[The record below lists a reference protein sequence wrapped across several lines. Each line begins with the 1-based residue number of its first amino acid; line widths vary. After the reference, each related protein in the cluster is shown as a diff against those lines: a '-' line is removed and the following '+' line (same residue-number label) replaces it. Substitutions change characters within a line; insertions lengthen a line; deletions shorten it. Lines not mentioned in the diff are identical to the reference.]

1 MKLVNETNQSSKII
15 LQTKK
20 IILIVKKLRQQG
32 KKIVLTQGSF
42 DMVHIGHGRYCAE
55 AKQHGDILIVGIDSD
70 AKVRKRKGENRPV
83 VPQEERLEMMTY
95 LSSVDYVVLK
105 KLKVPKYNL
114 INLIKPD
121 VLVAT
126 DETYNQEQIEYL
138 ETICG
143 KVIVLK
149 PMATTTTS
157 AKLRRLQIG
166 AAKDITK
173 TLSKKFVKVMEEM
186 IEELKNGDK

>member
-1 MKLVNETNQSSKII
+1 MRFVIKSDKVI
-15 LQTKK
+15 LQAKK
-20 IILIVKKLRQQG
+20 IIPIVKKLRQQG

-55 AKQHGDILIVGIDSD
+55 AKKYGDVLIVGVDND
-70 AKVRKRKGENRPV
+70 KKVQKRKGPNRPV
-83 VPQEERLEMMTY
+83 VPEDERLEMMTY
-95 LSSVDYVVLK
+95 LSSIDYVVLK
-105 KLKVPKYNL
+105 KLKAPKYNL
-114 INLIKPD
+114 IELIKPD

-126 DETYNQEQIEYL
+126 DETYNQEQINYL
-138 ETICG
+138 QTICG
-143 KVIVLK
+143 EVVVLK
-149 PMATTTTS
+149 PMATTSTS

-166 AAKDITK
+166 AAKEITK

>member
-1 MKLVNETNQSSKII
+1 MRSMKKSDKII
-15 LQTKK
+15 LKAEK
-20 IILIVKKLRQQG
+20 VIPVVKKLKKQG

-55 AKQHGDILIVGIDSD
+55 AKKHGDVLIVGVDSD
-70 AKVRKRKGENRPV
+70 KKVRKRKGENRPV
-83 VPQEERLEMMTY
+83 VPQSERMEMMTY
-95 LSSVDYVVLK
+95 LSPVDYVVLK
-105 KLKVPKYNL
+105 NLKVPKYNL
-114 INLIKPD
+114 IDLVKPD

-126 DETYNQEQIEYL
+126 DETYNQEQIDHL

-143 KVIVLK
+143 KVVVLK
-149 PMATTTTS
+149 PMATTSTS
-157 AKLRRLQIG
+157 AKIRLLQIG
-166 AAKDITK
+166 AAKEITK